1 MTFVMRLIVG
11 LLGLFLAGMG
21 LMFLINPAE
30 MAADFALTPVGSQG
44 LASLR
49 ADFTAF
55 FLVGGL
61 FALLG
66 AWRVD
71 PSPLKVPILLLA
83 VALFGRTVSLVL
95 DGAGPM
101 AWPPMIS
108 EAVMIAILLLGQ
120 RAFARAAS

>member
-11 LLGLFLAGMG
+11 LLGLFFAGMG

-66 AWRVD
+66 AWRTD
-71 PSPLKVPILLLA
+71 PAALKVPILLLA

-101 AWPPMIS
+101 AWPPMVA

-120 RAFARAAS
+120 RVFARASS

>member
-44 LASLR
+44 LATVR

-66 AWRVD
+66 AWRAD
-71 PSPLKVPILLLA
+71 PAPLKVPILLLA
-83 VALFGRTVSLVL
+83 VALFGITVSLVL

>member
-1 MTFVMRLIVG
+1 MTFMMRLIVG

-30 MAADFALTPVGSQG
+30 KAADFAMTPVGSQG

-66 AWRVD
+66 AWRTD
-71 PSPLKVPILLLA
+71 PAPLKVPILLLA

-101 AWPPMIS
+101 AWPPMVA

-120 RAFARAAS
+120 RVFARASS

>member
-66 AWRVD
+66 AWRTD
-71 PSPLKVPILLLA
+71 PAPLKVPILLLA

-101 AWPPMIS
+101 AWPPMVA

-120 RAFARAAS
+120 RAFARASS

>member
-1 MTFVMRLIVG
+1 MKVSRRGFAK
-11 LLGLFLAGMG
+11 LGGA
-21 LMFLINPAE
+21 
-30 MAADFALTPVGSQG
+30 
-44 LASLR
+44 
-49 ADFTAF
+49 
-55 FLVGGL
+55 GGL

>member
-1 MTFVMRLIVG
+1 MTFMMRLIVG

-66 AWRVD
+66 AWRTD
-71 PSPLKVPILLLA
+71 PAPLKVPILLLA

-101 AWPPMIS
+101 AWPPMVA

-120 RAFARAAS
+120 RVFARASS

>member
-66 AWRVD
+66 AWRTD
-71 PSPLKVPILLLA
+71 PAALKVPILLLA

-101 AWPPMIS
+101 AWPPMVA

-120 RAFARAAS
+120 RVFARASS